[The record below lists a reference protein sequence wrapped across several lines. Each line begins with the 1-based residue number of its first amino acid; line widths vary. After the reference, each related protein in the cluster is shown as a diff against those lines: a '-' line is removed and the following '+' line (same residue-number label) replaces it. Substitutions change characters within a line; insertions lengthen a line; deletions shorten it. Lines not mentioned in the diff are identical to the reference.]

1 MNIIVCLDSNNG
13 MMFNKRRQSRDRA
26 IYARIINLIGN
37 GKLWINEY
45 SKPLFENCDVEVV
58 DNCVAKAGANDYAFV
73 ENVDV
78 IPYSD
83 GINKI
88 IVYRWNKTYPADR
101 FFPEILLDGK
111 ARTCVSNFKGNSHD
125 IIFEEIYE

>member
-1 MNIIVCLDSNNG
+1 MNIIVCLDSKNG
-13 MMFNKRRQSRDRA
+13 MLFNKRRQSRDRV
-26 IYARIINLIGN
+26 IYERIIGLIGES
-37 GKLWINEY
+37 KIWINEY
-45 SKPLFENCDVEVV
+45 SKPLFENCDVKLA

-88 IVYRWNKTYPADR
+88 IVYRWNKTYPADT

-111 ARTCVSNFKGNSHD
+111 TRTAVNAFKGFSHD
-125 IIFEEIYE
+125 VIYEEIYE

>member
-1 MNIIVCLDSNNG
+1 MNIIVCLDSKNG

-26 IYARIINLIGN
+26 IYERIISLIGDS
-37 GKLWINEY
+37 KLWINKY
-45 SKPLFENCDVEVV
+45 SKPLFENCGVEIA

-88 IVYRWNKTYPADR
+88 IVYRWNKTYPADT

-111 ARTCVSNFKGNSHD
+111 TKTSVAEFEGNSHN